1 MRVLLD
7 ESVPRRLASAFPE
20 SFGTRTVQ
28 QMGWAGC
35 SNGEMLRRVADHG
48 FDVLVTVDQGFAYQQ
63 SVRDLPIPV
72 VILIAG
78 RTRLQEL
85 LPLVPEVIAVL
96 SDDPARR
103 IHRVQ
108 ARESLP
114 RAAHASSPTCRAE
127 ARRAAL
133 VGQWLTV
140 GRSILRGRS

>member
-35 SNGEMLRRVADHG
+35 SNGELLHLAVDHG
-48 FDVLVTVDQGFAYQQ
+48 FDILVTVDQGFAYQQ

-72 VILIAG
+72 VIMIAG

-96 SDDPARR
+96 SGDPKRR
-103 IHRVQ
+103 IHRVV
-108 ARESLP
+108 A
-114 RAAHASSPTCRAE
+114 
-127 ARRAAL
+127 
-133 VGQWLTV
+133 
-140 GRSILRGRS
+140 